1 MPRDDELM
9 DDLSLSEEDVEETE
23 DTEEV
28 EDPDG
33 EAADDGD
40 VEEPE
45 DLAAAFAAVQRA
57 GKGEPASDLDS
68 AGDGADPGDDD
79 AAVDDDEP
87 YEAMEDDRQD
97 SDGGPGD
104 AYSGADYQAVQE
116 KLRRDVAQV
125 ALQQAATEFHNEGIR
140 AINMND
146 LYSQDRQTG
155 RVTYRNPDD
164 PSRPFASRMEAQQWI
179 DSFNS
184 QLRQEVQKRA
194 REINRDLTRQVAP
207 AQRLL
212 QFVPTYQSMP
222 ADVQEVF
229 DDLIEDYVIL
239 NASSQVVG
247 YSCDLDKM
255 ASKARRIAEKYVA
268 KSSDKA
274 AAKAKAAPQRRPATD
289 MRSHGTR
296 TSGGRVTTEEPKT
309 LEEAFRIMRE
319 QRKAGN

>member
-23 DTEEV
+23 ETEEV
-28 EDPDG
+28 EDSDG

-40 VEEPE
+40 VEEPQ

-57 GKGEPASDLDS
+57 GKGEPSGDLGD
-68 AGDGADPGDDD
+68 AGDGGDPGDDD
-79 AAVDDDEP
+79 SAVDDDEEH
-87 YEAMEDDRQD
+87 EALEDDRQD

-140 AINMND
+140 AITMND

-155 RVTYRNPDD
+155 RVTYKNPDD

-194 REINRDLTRQVAP
+194 REINRDLTKQVAP

-212 QFVPTYQSMP
+212 QFAPTYQSMP

-229 DDLIEDYVIL
+229 DDLIEDYAIS
-239 NASSQVVG
+239 NASGQVVG

-255 ASKARRIAEKYVA
+255 ASKAQRIAAKYVTKNNGA
-268 KSSDKA
+268 TVS
-274 AAKAKAAPQRRPATD
+274 KAKATPQRRPATD
-289 MRSHGTR
+289 MRSHGTKL
-296 TSGGRVTTEEPKT
+296 SEGRGVPDEPKT
-309 LEEAFRIMRE
+309 LEDAFRILRE
-319 QRKAGN
+319 QRKAGK

>member
-9 DDLSLSEEDVEETE
+9 DDLSLSEEDVEET
-23 DTEEV
+23 DDVEEV

-33 EAADDGD
+33 ESADEGD

-57 GKGEPASDLDS
+57 GKGEPDGDLDD
-68 AGDGADPGDDD
+68 AGDGGDPGDDD
-79 AAVDDDEP
+79 APVDDDET
-87 YEAMEDDRQD
+87 YEALEDDRQD
-97 SDGGPGD
+97 PDGGPGD

-140 AINMND
+140 AITMND

-155 RVTYRNPDD
+155 RVTYKNPDD

-212 QFVPTYQSMP
+212 QFAPTYGQMP

-229 DDLIEDYVIL
+229 DDLIEDYAIL
-239 NASSQVVG
+239 NASGQVVG
-247 YSCDLDKM
+247 YNCDLDKM
-255 ASKARRIAEKYVA
+255 ASKAQRIAAKYVSKDGGRA
-268 KSSDKA
+268 KE
-274 AAKAKAAPQRRPATD
+274 KAKAEPQRRPATD
-289 MRSHGTR
+289 IRSHGTR
-296 TSGGRVTTEEPKT
+296 TSGGRSTTEEPRT
-309 LEEAFRIMRE
+309 LEEAFRIIRE

>member
-33 EAADDGD
+33 EAADDDD

-57 GKGEPASDLDS
+57 GKSEPAGDLDD
-68 AGDGADPGDDD
+68 AGDGEDTGDDD
-79 AAVDDDEP
+79 ASVDDDEP
-87 YEAMEDDRQD
+87 YETLENDRQD

-116 KLRRDVAQV
+116 KLKRDVAQV

-140 AINMND
+140 AITMND

-155 RVTYRNPDD
+155 RVTYKNPDD

-212 QFVPTYQSMP
+212 QFAPTYQSMP
-222 ADVQEVF
+222 SDVQEVF
-229 DDLIEDYVIL
+229 DDLIEDYAIL
-239 NASSQVVG
+239 NASNQVVG
-247 YSCDLDKM
+247 YNCDLDKM

-268 KSSDKA
+268 KGSDKA
-274 AAKAKAAPQRRPATD
+274 ATKAKATPQRMPATD

-296 TSGGRVTTEEPKT
+296 TSGGRATNEEPKT